1 MNYLTPEE
9 IKLKKEFK
17 RKISY
22 AGIYIATVTLV
33 SVITYAIYSLS

>member
-17 RKISY
+17 KEKSHMLV
-22 AGIYIATVTLV
+22 YILQ
-33 SVITYAIYSLS
+33 L